1 MHIQVHFLEQ
11 AKWHFKYSW
20 LLYNTEAGVLTL
32 HPVATLCV
40 IYGLPS
46 V

>member
-20 LLYNTEAGVLTL
+20 PLYNTEAGVLTL
-32 HPVATLCV
+32 TQLKLCV